1 MSITQQRS
9 VKANYVNAGELTGI
23 LPLSPMLPNSRARH
37 RRDPSKLLY
46 KPRPPPEP
54 HPFLLHLK
62 ALPSPVAAAAALLSA
77 PRRLHDHPF
86 ASCVLYRL
94 ARARLFPLLLPLLSA
109 LRARRAPLRAT
120 VFAGLIDRLGAASR
134 PDAALLV
141 FFRAVPAFCSHS
153 NATFHAL
160 VHCLVCNGRVDAA
173 RNMLPRA
180 AKLGVRPNAVSY
192 NIILK
197 GLCGRDGSA
206 GARVVL
212 DEMLGRGVRP
222 TVVTFNT
229 LVGAACR
236 EGDVGAAER
245 LKEEMVRR
253 GVSPNAVTYSLLMRG
268 LCDAGRLDDAKKL
281 MFDMEYQGCQTE
293 AVNYGVLMSAYA
305 GQGDVDAVRG
315 LLSDMRQRK
324 LGPDDA
330 SYNVLIKCLCD
341 SGRVEEAHKALVEMQ
356 LKDGTA
362 PSAATYR
369 VLADGCCRAGDFG
382 LGLRVFNAMLSSG
395 HRPLGHT
402 FKHLAKG
409 LGDDGKA
416 EEACFVLEK
425 MAESGVWMDA
435 EGWRSLATC
444 VCSGSAGEVKL
455 VDELALS
462 S

>member
-1 MSITQQRS
+1 MPAAAAT
-9 VKANYVNAGELTGI
+9 
-23 LPLSPMLPNSRARH
+23 H

-62 ALPSPVAAAAALLSA
+62 SLPSPVAAAAALLSA

-94 ARARLFPLLLPLLSA
+94 ARARLFPLILPLLSA

-120 VFAGLIDRLGAASR
+120 VFAALIDRLGAASR

-141 FFRAVPAFCSHS
+141 FYRAVPAFCPHS

-160 VHCLVCNGRVDAA
+160 LHCLVCNGRVDAA
-173 RNMLPRA
+173 RAILPRA

-197 GLCGRDGSA
+197 GVCSRD
-206 GARVVL
+206 ARAVL
-212 DEMLGRGVRP
+212 DEMLARGVRP
-222 TVVTFNT
+222 TAVTFNT
-229 LVGAACR
+229 LVGAACQ
-236 EGDVGAAER
+236 EGDVDAAAR
-245 LKEEMVRR
+245 LREEMVRR
-253 GVSPNAVTYSLLMRG
+253 GVAPNAVTYALLMRG
-268 LCDAGRLDDAKKL
+268 LCDAGRLEDARKM

-293 AVNYGVLMSAYA
+293 VANYGVLMSAYA

-315 LLSDMRQRK
+315 LLSDMRGRK
-324 LGPDDA
+324 LKPDDA

-341 SGRVEEAHKALVEMQ
+341 NGGRVAEAHKALVEMQ
-356 LKDGTA
+356 LKDGTV

-369 VLADGCCRAGDFG
+369 VLADGCCRAGNFE
-382 LGLRVFNAMLSSG
+382 LGLRVFNAMMASG
-395 HRPLGHT
+395 HRPLAHT
-402 FKHLAKG
+402 FRHLAKG

-416 EEACFVLEK
+416 DEACFVLEK
-425 MAESGVWMDA
+425 MVESGAWMDA
-435 EGWRSLATC
+435 EGWRSLAAC
-444 VCSGSAGEVKL
+444 VCSGGASELKL
-455 VDELALS
+455 LDELALS

>member
-1 MSITQQRS
+1 
-9 VKANYVNAGELTGI
+9 
-23 LPLSPMLPNSRARH
+23 MLPNSRARH

-62 ALPSPVAAAAALLSA
+62 SLPSPVAAAAALLSA

-86 ASCVLYRL
+86 ASCVLYR
-94 ARARLFPLLLPLLSA
+94 
-109 LRARRAPLRAT
+109 
-120 VFAGLIDRLGAASR
+120 
-134 PDAALLV
+134 
-141 FFRAVPAFCSHS
+141 
-153 NATFHAL
+153 
-160 VHCLVCNGRVDAA
+160 
-173 RNMLPRA
+173 
-180 AKLGVRPNAVSY
+180 
-192 NIILK
+192 
-197 GLCGRDGSA
+197 
-206 GARVVL
+206 
-212 DEMLGRGVRP
+212 
-222 TVVTFNT
+222 
-229 LVGAACR
+229 
-236 EGDVGAAER
+236 AAER

-268 LCDAGRLDDAKKL
+268 LCDAGRQDDAKKL

-305 GQGDVDAVRG
+305 RQGDVDAIRG
-315 LLSDMRQRK
+315 LLSDMRMRK

-356 LKDGTA
+356 LKDGMA

-409 LGDDGKA
+409 LGEDGKA

-425 MAESGVWMDA
+425 MAESGVCMDA